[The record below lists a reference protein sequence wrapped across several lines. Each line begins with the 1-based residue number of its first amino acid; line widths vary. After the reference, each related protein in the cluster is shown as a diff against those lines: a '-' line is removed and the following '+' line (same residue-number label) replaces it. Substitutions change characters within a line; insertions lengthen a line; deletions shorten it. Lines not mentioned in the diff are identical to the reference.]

1 MQKYPMT
8 PLGFNSLK
16 EELSNLKNVE
26 RPEIIKAI
34 QVAREMGDLSENAEY
49 HSARE
54 KQSFIEGKISDL
66 EVKLAKAEVIDI
78 TKLTGDD
85 VKFGSTV
92 TIVDLDTDKNIKY
105 RIVGIDE
112 ANIEKGLI
120 SFNSPIARGLISK
133 REGDIVIINTPGGE
147 KSFEIKQ
154 IEYI

>member
-8 PLGFNSLK
+8 PMGFDSLK

-54 KQSFIEGKISDL
+54 KQSFIEGKIYDL
-66 EVKLAKAEVIDI
+66 EVKLANAEVIDI

-85 VKFGSTV
+85 VKFGATV
-92 TIVDLDTDKNIKY
+92 TIVDLDADKNIKY

>member
-54 KQSFIEGKISDL
+54 KQSFIEGKISDI
-66 EVKLAKAEVIDI
+66 ESKLAKAEVIDI
-78 TKLTGDD
+78 TKLKGDD

-133 REGDIVIINTPGGE
+133 KEGDIVIINTPGGE